1 MQYTIY
7 DSVTG
12 RMIEDSGDEDVT
24 EKEIRKVLSQWMNP
38 GDKIMRSE
46 IGYCKFQYDIITEH
60 GESASDLVLIAV
72 G

>member
-1 MQYTIY
+1 
-7 DSVTG
+7 
-12 RMIEDSGDEDVT
+12 
-24 EKEIRKVLSQWMNP
+24 
-38 GDKIMRSE
+38 MRSE